1 MHRSG
6 SEEAAKLLK
15 QLKDSKDDVVWV
27 VAVWH
32 DAQLS
37 MRETGSRSRHGG
49 RKRCMDVFDEGG
61 LVGKDQAISRW

>member
-6 SEEAAKLLK
+6 LEEAAKLFK
-15 QLKDSKDDVVWV
+15 QFKDSKDDKVWV

-32 DAQLS
+32 DAQLP
-37 MRETGSRSRHGG
+37 MRETGSRSRHGD

-61 LVGKDQAISRW
+61 LVGKDQAIFRW